1 MARTWRVG
9 RSPLLLGHGLLML
22 SLGVALC
29 CLGSNMSDPAFIE
42 PGNGIATALTVLCLL
57 IPVAFF
63 WVLPQRFDRRRTMAL
78 NVLVASSLMGCW
90 LILWLLQSSPSDLQ
104 FLVLLGGL
112 HGVFWSMWYMKLAST
127 FHENAKKA
135 SLLCVL
141 AATTSLPGIVLA
153 TQSRIGILTA
163 VTELAWYALF
173 VGIQILLTSMYLYRE
188 SQAETGLQAE
198 RVLQALPIQED
209 SRARLTP
216 RIGNRGERIEEGLRF
231 GAD

>member
-1 MARTWRVG
+1 
-9 RSPLLLGHGLLML
+9 
-22 SLGVALC
+22 
-29 CLGSNMSDPAFIE
+29 MSDPAFLE
-42 PGNGIATALTVLCLL
+42 SGNEIATVLTALCLL
-57 IPVAFF
+57 IPAAFF
-63 WVLPQRFDRRRTMAL
+63 WVIPQGINRRTMAL
-78 NVLVASSLMGCW
+78 NVLVASSLIGCW
-90 LILWLLQSSPSDLQ
+90 LILWLLQSRPSDLL

-112 HGVFWSMWYMKLAST
+112 HGVFWSMWYMRLASI
-127 FHENAKKA
+127 FHANAKKA

-153 TQSRIGILTA
+153 TQSHIGTLTA

-173 VGIQILLTSMYLYRE
+173 IGIQILLTSMYLYRE

-216 RIGNRGERIEEGLRF
+216 RIGNRGQQIEEGLRSA
-231 GAD
+231 AD